1 MNFQLAKYSLLKRFL
16 ENIGFTTLEE
26 YGAIFK
32 YLIENV
38 KTDRQII
45 YSPHCHDD
53 LGMAVANSLAAVK
66 NGAGRVE
73 GTINGIRERA
83 ENAALEEIA
92 VALNIRQDYYQVET
106 SIVLNET
113 INTSEMVSRFS
124 GIPVPKNKA
133 VVGGNTFSH
142 ESGIHQ
148 DGVLKNPLTYEI
160 ITPELVG
167 VKILL
172 GKLSGRHA
180 FVEKLRELAL
190 DFTEE
195 DIKPLFAKFKALVDK
210 KQEIT
215 DADIRALVAGTMV
228 ENPEG
233 FHFDDLQLQTHAD
246 NDIEALVS
254 LANMDGEKVE
264 FNATGQGSVE
274 AIFNAIDKFFNQ
286 SVRLVSYT
294 IDAVTDGIDTQ
305 DRVLV
310 TVENRDTETI
320 FNAAGLDFD
329 VLKASA
335 IVYINANTF
344 VQKENA
350 GEMGCS
356 VSYHDMPSV

>member
-1 MNFQLAKYSLLKRFL
+1 MKEFQEEEGQIVIYGAREHNLKNIDFTGCKGLKKLRISSGGLKKLNLQECSKLKELEVNAGKLTDLKLPEKIQKITFENLLLTSLDLSKYNK
-16 ENIGFTTLEE
+16 LEE
-26 YGAIFK
+26 VYF
-32 YLIENV
+32 
-38 KTDRQII
+38 
-45 YSPHCHDD
+45 
-53 LGMAVANSLAAVK
+53 
-66 NGAGRVE
+66 E
-73 GTINGIRERA
+73 GEA
-83 ENAALEEIA
+83 PKLEKIKC
-92 VALNIRQDYYQVET
+92 V
-106 SIVLNET
+106 
-113 INTSEMVSRFS
+113 NTSLKIFDVDRF
-124 GIPVPKNKA
+124 
-133 VVGGNTFSH
+133 
-142 ESGIHQ
+142 E
-148 DGVLKNPLTYEI
+148 
-160 ITPELVG
+160 
-167 VKILL
+167 
-172 GKLSGRHA
+172 KL
-180 FVEKLRELAL
+180 EKLRELAL
-190 DFTEE
+190 DYTEE
-195 DIKPLFAKFKALVDK
+195 DIKPLFAKFKELADK

-294 IDAVTDGIDTQ
+294 IDAVTDGIDAQ
-305 DRVLV
+305 ARVLV

-335 IVYINANTF
+335 IAYINANTF

-350 GEMGCS
+350 GEMGHS
-356 VSYHDMPSV
+356 VSYRDMPSV

>member
-1 MNFQLAKYSLLKRFL
+1 
-16 ENIGFTTLEE
+16 
-26 YGAIFK
+26 
-32 YLIENV
+32 
-38 KTDRQII
+38 
-45 YSPHCHDD
+45 
-53 LGMAVANSLAAVK
+53 
-66 NGAGRVE
+66 
-73 GTINGIRERA
+73 
-83 ENAALEEIA
+83 
-92 VALNIRQDYYQVET
+92 
-106 SIVLNET
+106 
-113 INTSEMVSRFS
+113 
-124 GIPVPKNKA
+124 
-133 VVGGNTFSH
+133 
-142 ESGIHQ
+142 
-148 DGVLKNPLTYEI
+148 
-160 ITPELVG
+160 
-167 VKILL
+167 
-172 GKLSGRHA
+172 
-180 FVEKLRELAL
+180 
-190 DFTEE
+190 
-195 DIKPLFAKFKALVDK
+195 
-210 KQEIT
+210 
-215 DADIRALVAGTMV
+215 MV

-264 FNATGQGSVE
+264 
-274 AIFNAIDKFFNQ
+274 FNAIDKFFNQ

-350 GEMGCS
+350 GEMGRS

>member
-1 MNFQLAKYSLLKRFL
+1 M
-16 ENIGFTTLEE
+16 
-26 YGAIFK
+26 
-32 YLIENV
+32 
-38 KTDRQII
+38 
-45 YSPHCHDD
+45 
-53 LGMAVANSLAAVK
+53 
-66 NGAGRVE
+66 
-73 GTINGIRERA
+73 
-83 ENAALEEIA
+83 
-92 VALNIRQDYYQVET
+92 
-106 SIVLNET
+106 
-113 INTSEMVSRFS
+113 
-124 GIPVPKNKA
+124 
-133 VVGGNTFSH
+133 
-142 ESGIHQ
+142 
-148 DGVLKNPLTYEI
+148 
-160 ITPELVG
+160 
-167 VKILL
+167 
-172 GKLSGRHA
+172 
-180 FVEKLRELAL
+180 
-190 DFTEE
+190 
-195 DIKPLFAKFKALVDK
+195 
-210 KQEIT
+210 
-215 DADIRALVAGTMV
+215 VAGTMV

-294 IDAVTDGIDTQ
+294 INAVTDGIDAQ

-335 IVYINANTF
+335 IAYINANTF

-350 GEMGCS
+350 CEMGRS